1 MSLNWNLSEGKNP
14 FAPEEQGATACRFH
28 HAESPAC
35 EDEAV
40 KNDMEEA
47 LEKAMALLNANV
59 KNESRYFLVEWDREN
74 AVLRLAV
81 TNDRKAQDAADVVT
95 CRFMMLH
102 QRLQTE
108 DEPAVD
114 ACSDKVNFYAKD
126 YLSTCTGFM
135 DYSLVAMYT
144 DGSRND
150 VRML

>member
-14 FAPEEQGATACRFH
+14 FAPEEQGVTACRFH
-28 HAESPAC
+28 HAESPAS

-59 KNESRYFLVEWDREN
+59 KNESRYFLVEWDRVN

-81 TNDRKAQDAADVVT
+81 TNDRKAQDAVDVVT
-95 CRFMMLH
+95 CRFTALY
-102 QRLQTE
+102 QRLQME
-108 DEPAVD
+108 GESAAE
-114 ACSDKVNFYAKD
+114 ACSDKINFYAKD

-144 DGSRND
+144 DGARNEA
-150 VRML
+150 RML